1 MNLRS
6 ASWLE
11 KKLSGKRVLIDSNII
26 IYLTDEVPPYA
37 DLARGVF
44 RSLEAG
50 RFSAV
55 FSLVSVA
62 EIICGPLRKGFGAA
76 AFRARDYLLN
86 FPNAECP
93 PVDESVISAVGS
105 DPRVKWERL
114 RAADALIIATGLVNG
129 VDCFLSND
137 LRWRGAVVEELLL
150 TFDAPG

>member
-1 MNLRS
+1 MSLRT

-11 KKLSGKRVLIDSNII
+11 KKLSRKRVLIDTNII
-26 IYLTDEVPPYA
+26 IYLTDAVPPYA

-44 RSLEAG
+44 RNLEAG

-62 EIICGPLRKGFGAA
+62 EIICGPLRNGLGEA

-86 FPNAECP
+86 FPNATCP
-93 PVDESVISAVGS
+93 PVDEGVISAVGV
-105 DPRVKWERL
+105 DTRVKWARL
-114 RAADALIIATGLVNG
+114 RAADALIIATGLVHG

-137 LRWRGAVVEELLL
+137 LRWRGALAEELLL